1 MMTRGKCYPPAR
13 KLFRSIPYPRRGEWG
28 TGKGQGGVFHGHV
41 PSRLFSLLYH
51 AGQGHTPDSHSARDY
66 VSWRVKIRRVG
77 GAHMVHVLV
86 RHKVGDYTR
95 WKEAFDAHFNQRMSA
110 GETGF
115 RLFQSVD
122 DPRDV
127 TLLLDWDTLE
137 HARRFMTSDDLRAT
151 MQGAGVQGTPEVY
164 FVEDAGIVHRSSAD

>member
-1 MMTRGKCYPPAR
+1 
-13 KLFRSIPYPRRGEWG
+13 
-28 TGKGQGGVFHGHV
+28 
-41 PSRLFSLLYH
+41 
-51 AGQGHTPDSHSARDY
+51 
-66 VSWRVKIRRVG
+66 
-77 GAHMVHVLV
+77 MVHVLV